1 MSDTITY
8 DPFGG
13 RRTAANT
20 TVKILAL
27 LSDGLFRNQTQIQ
40 INKIFGATAW
50 NKDTFQK
57 HLENLKSDKL
67 LEHWND
73 LSEDEQKIYKKNNPT
88 FDSKAAKHVYRI
100 TLLGQEKFK
109 KVRDSCLDDPV
120 IQRIL
125 RARVEEPNN

>member
-27 LSDGLFRNQTQIQ
+27 LYDGVFRNQTQIQ
-40 INKIFGATAW
+40 INKIFGAIAW
-50 NKDTFQK
+50 NKDTFLK

-88 FDSKAAKHVYRI
+88 FDSKAAKHIYRR
-100 TLLGQEKFK
+100 TQHGAEKFI
-109 KVRDSCLDDPV
+109 KVRDDCLDDPE

-125 RARVEEPNN
+125 RVRIKEPNN

>member
-1 MSDTITY
+1 MSESIAY
-8 DPFGG
+8 DPFSG
-13 RRTAANT
+13 RRTAADT

-27 LSDGLFRNQTQIQ
+27 LSDGLFRNQNQIL
-40 INKIFGATAW
+40 IAMLAEW
-50 NKDTFQK
+50 NKASFQK
-57 HLENLKSDKL
+57 NLQIMKSDKL
-67 LEHWND
+67 LEHWDD
-73 LSEDEQKIYKKNNPT
+73 LSDDEQKIYKKNNPT

-125 RARVEEPNN
+125 RARVNEPNN

>member
-27 LSDGLFRNQTQIQ
+27 LSDGLFWNQSQIQ
-40 INKIFGATAW
+40 INKIFGEKAW

-67 LEHWND
+67 LEHWDD
-73 LSEDEQKIYKKNNPT
+73 LSEDDQKIYKKSNPI
-88 FDSKAAKHVYRI
+88 FDPKAAKHIYRI
-100 TLLGQEKFK
+100 TQHGKHKFW
-109 KVRDSCLDDPV
+109 KVRDDCLDDPE

-125 RARVEEPNN
+125 RVRIEEPNN

>member
-27 LSDGLFRNQTQIQ
+27 LSDGLFRNQSQIQ

-67 LEHWND
+67 LEHWDD
-73 LSEDEQKIYKKNNPT
+73 LSEDVQKKYKKNHPT
-88 FDSKAAKHVYRI
+88 FESKGLKHIYKI
-100 TLLGQEKFK
+100 TERGRDKFDK
-109 KVRDSCLDDPV
+109 IKYQCLDDPI

-125 RARVEEPNN
+125 RARVEG

>member
-27 LSDGLFRNQTQIQ
+27 LSDGLFWNQSQIQ

-73 LSEDEQKIYKKNNPT
+73 LSEDEQKIYKKSNPI
-88 FDSKAAKHVYRI
+88 FDPKAAKHIYRI
-100 TLLGQEKFK
+100 TLLGRKKFE

-125 RARVEEPNN
+125 RARIEG

>member
-27 LSDGLFRNQTQIQ
+27 LSDGLFRNQT
-40 INKIFGATAW
+40 KIMLAMMVEW
-50 NKDTFQK
+50 NKASFQK
-57 HLENLKSDKL
+57 HLENMKSDKL

-73 LSEDEQKIYKKNNPT
+73 LSEDEQKIYKKSNPI
-88 FDSKAAKHVYRI
+88 FDPKAAKHIYRI
-100 TLLGQEKFK
+100 SQHGREKFQ
-109 KVRDSCLDDPV
+109 KVRDDCLDDPV

-125 RARVEEPNN
+125 RARVKEPNN